1 MIIGLSQGRRQRNL
15 NNWFLLNV
23 TSGVD
28 KLDFYGNTQQI
39 NTENN
44 VCEHLLVSIVD
55 AEVTQEI
62 FNYWCI
68 LSVH

>member
-1 MIIGLSQGRRQRNL
+1 MVIGLSQGRRQRNL